1 MGTSNG
7 RRRVRRVA
15 DVEEAVASRG
25 EEAPTAE
32 AAAEAGAAVEA
43 PGLGLE
49 AGGAADDS
57 DEGEDADGPDPPASR
72 AVAYAGSPLD

>member
-1 MGTSNG
+1 M
-7 RRRVRRVA
+7 V
-15 DVEEAVASRG
+15 SRG

-43 PGLGLE
+43 PGVGLE

-57 DEGEDADGPDPPASR
+57 DEGEDADGPSAPPASR